1 MKSKGEVHGV
11 LFLSFFFA
19 VFSDLLIFLDPWS
32 MEESA
37 GLGAGAPCIRALGR
51 GSRGMFKVR

>member
-1 MKSKGEVHGV
+1 MGFCFS
-11 LFLSFFFA
+11 LSFLLCL
-19 VFSDLLIFLDPWS
+19 FSDLLIFLDPWS

-37 GLGAGAPCIRALGR
+37 GLGAGAPCIRVLGR